1 MTDYQPIGCG
11 LYSEY
16 ELAVM
21 HRTPLKL
28 CWQGSDGLSHLE
40 TLMPEDLETCNGEEF
55 LVVRNT
61 AGEQFR
67 VRLDRI
73 RVAPSRQP
81 PSPA

>member
-1 MTDYQPIGCG
+1 MTDYQPIACG

-21 HRTPLKL
+21 HRTPLTL
-28 CWQGSDGLSHLE
+28 CWQGNDGLSHLE

-55 LVVRNT
+55 LVARNA

-73 RVAPSRQP
+73 RLSPTRESRL
-81 PSPA
+81 PA